1 MQRWCLIPG
10 IKRNMDI
17 LDFVVNYLENGSHG
31 VLATVVKRAGS
42 APRDVGAKMFVV
54 DDGSIFGTVGG
65 GQLESSAYDK
75 AKEIMGKGAT
85 FVLNVNMDAT
95 EVEGRDMLCGGNVD
109 ILLEPVTE
117 RHRSVY
123 EAIRE
128 CREDKDPAVIF
139 TRFGAGVF
147 AKSLIRGD
155 GTVIG
160 DPVDREAID
169 RGMESLRRREPELH
183 GNTFTEPVGVIVPLY
198 IFGAGHVSQ
207 HLSKIAKIAGF
218 SVTVV
223 DDRKEFANA
232 ERFPEADS
240 IITAGIRDA
249 FNSLD
254 LTGNEYVVILTRSQE
269 NDAMALEEVLKRNAK
284 YVGMMGSA
292 RKVGIIMDRLHEKGF
307 DRKVTA
313 GVHAPVGIDIDAE
326 APQEVAVS
334 IVAELIK
341 VKNAK

>member
-1 MQRWCLIPG
+1 MIPCR
-10 IKRNMDI
+10 KRNMDI
-17 LDFVVNYLENGSHG
+17 FDIVVNCLENGSHG

-42 APRDVGAKMFVV
+42 APRDVGAKMLVV
-54 DDGSIFGTVGG
+54 DDGRIFGTVGG
-65 GQLESSAYDK
+65 GQLESSAHDK

-95 EVEGRDMLCGGNVD
+95 KVEGEDMLCGGNVD

-117 RHRSVY
+117 RHRDVY
-123 EAIRE
+123 EAVRK
-128 CREDKDPAVIF
+128 CREDKGPAVIF
-139 TRFGAGVF
+139 TRFGPGVF
-147 AKSLIRGD
+147 AKSLISGD

-160 DPVDREAID
+160 DPVDREATE
-169 RGMESLRRREPELH
+169 RCMRSLRRREPELH
-183 GNTFTEPVGVIVPLY
+183 GNTFAEPVGVIVPLY

-218 SVTVV
+218 SITVI
-223 DDRKEFANA
+223 DDRKAFANV

-240 IITAGIRDA
+240 IINAGIGDA
-249 FNSLD
+249 FNSLS

-269 NDAMALEEVLKRNAK
+269 SDALALEGVLKRNAK

-307 DRKVTA
+307 HRKVTA

>member
-1 MQRWCLIPG
+1 MAPG
-10 IKRNMDI
+10 RKRNMDI
-17 LDFVVNYLENGSHG
+17 FDIVVNCLENGSHG
-31 VLATVVKRAGS
+31 VLATVIKRAGS
-42 APRDVGAKMFVV
+42 APRDVGAKMFVA

-65 GQLESSAYDK
+65 GQLESNAHDK
-75 AKEIMGKGAT
+75 AKEIMGRYIT
-85 FVLNVNMDAT
+85 FVLNVNMDST
-95 EVEGRDMLCGGNVD
+95 KVEGRDMLCGGNVD

-117 RHRSVY
+117 RHRGVY
-123 EAIRE
+123 EAAGK
-128 CREDKDPAVIF
+128 CRDDKGPAVIF

-147 AKSLIRGD
+147 AKSLIRED

-160 DPVDREAID
+160 DPVDRKD
-169 RGMESLRRREPELH
+169 MERCMGSLRRREPELS
-183 GNTFTEPVGVIVPLY
+183 GDTFTEPVRVTVPLY

-218 SVTVV
+218 SITVI
-223 DDRKEFANA
+223 DDRKEFANV

-240 IITAGIRDA
+240 IITAGISDA

-269 NDAMALEEVLKRNAK
+269 SDALALEEVLKRNAK

-292 RKVGIIMDRLHEKGF
+292 RKVGIIMDLLHKKGF
-307 DRKVTA
+307 DQKVTA
-313 GVHAPVGIDIDAE
+313 GVHAPVGIAIDAE

>member
-1 MQRWCLIPG
+1 
-10 IKRNMDI
+10 MDI
-17 LDFVVNYLENGSHG
+17 FDIVVNCLENGSHG

-42 APRDVGAKMFVV
+42 APRDVGAKMLVV
-54 DDGSIFGTVGG
+54 DDGRIFGTVGG
-65 GQLESSAYDK
+65 GQLESNAYDK
-75 AKEIMGKGAT
+75 AREIMGKEAT
-85 FVLNVNMDAT
+85 FILNVNMDAT
-95 EVEGRDMLCGGNVD
+95 KIEGKDMLCGGNVD

-117 RHRSVY
+117 RHRNVY
-123 EAIRE
+123 EAARR
-128 CREDKDPAVIF
+128 CREDKGPAVIF
-139 TRFGAGVF
+139 THFGAGLF

-155 GTVIG
+155 KTVVG
-160 DPVDREAID
+160 DPVDQEAID
-169 RGMESLRRREPELH
+169 RCVDSLRRREPELSEDA
-183 GNTFTEPVGVIVPLY
+183 FTEPVRVTIPLY

-218 SVTVV
+218 SITVI

-232 ERFPEADS
+232 ERFPEADN
-240 IITAGIRDA
+240 IITSGIRDV

-269 NDAMALEEVLKRNAK
+269 NDALALEEVLKRNAK

-292 RKVGIIMDRLHEKGF
+292 RKVGIIMDSLHKKGF
-307 DRKVTA
+307 DQKVTA

-334 IVAELIK
+334 IAAELIK

>member
-1 MQRWCLIPG
+1 
-10 IKRNMDI
+10 MDI
-17 LDFVVNYLENGSHG
+17 FDIVVNCLENGSHG

-42 APRDVGAKMFVV
+42 APRDVGAKMLVV
-54 DDGSIFGTVGG
+54 DDGRIFGTVGG
-65 GQLESSAYDK
+65 GQLESNAYDK
-75 AKEIMGKGAT
+75 AREIMGKEAT
-85 FVLNVNMDAT
+85 FILNVNMDAT
-95 EVEGRDMLCGGNVD
+95 KIEGEDMLCGGNVD

-117 RHRSVY
+117 RHRNVY
-123 EAIRE
+123 EAARR
-128 CREDKDPAVIF
+128 CREDKGPAVIF
-139 TRFGAGVF
+139 THFGAGLF

-155 GTVIG
+155 GTVVG
-160 DPVDREAID
+160 DPVDQEEID
-169 RGMESLRRREPELH
+169 RCVDSLRRREPELH
-183 GNTFTEPVGVIVPLY
+183 GNAFAEPVGVIVPLY

-218 SVTVV
+218 SITVI

-232 ERFPEADS
+232 ERFPEADN
-240 IITAGIRDA
+240 IITSGIRDA
-249 FNSLD
+249 FNSLG

-269 NDAMALEEVLKRNAK
+269 SDALALEEVLKRNAK

-307 DRKVTA
+307 HRKVTA